1 MVPVDLLDTV
11 MELAVLRDVGAITVE
26 EIEALVED
34 ARDVNNW
41 KSLQAAIDA
50 GSTVI
55 PNRVDYGI
63 DHMNGTFDEGAVFM
77 NGGSAMHFETSDNM
91 DAATVIFGS
100 MEIDGEFVN
109 DVVIYSS
116 NEDLISVGTS
126 EATVNADF
134 NTCLLYTSPSPRDS

>member
-1 MVPVDLLDTV
+1 MGTV
-11 MELAVLRDVGAITVE
+11 TPEVVAQLTADAYEVG
-26 EIEALVED
+26 
-34 ARDVNNW
+34 NW

-50 GSTVI
+50 GSTVNT
-55 PNRVDYGI
+55 NRVDYGI

-77 NGGSAMHFETSDNM
+77 NGGSAMHYETTDNS
-91 DAATVIFGS
+91 DAATVIFGD

-134 NTCLLYTSPSPRDS
+134 NTHSARQLSNFCLLYTSPSPRDS